1 MQKYLQEISSQL
13 KDNNEY
19 DYIGNSDNGIWKDGK
34 LVSKSNENSY
44 EVSDGIPRFVKP
56 EDETWGT
63 DDKVKNSEDLK
74 YWFKLMGIS
83 HKELIEFNFN
93 KSSSDDDLFN
103 FVKPVISEIL
113 AKGGIILECACGP
126 AGGLTPFILRADP
139 NARIIMND
147 KSFWILNEWR
157 LLNQKKC
164 FRNLSFAL
172 FDLTNSP
179 LKDNS
184 FDIISSYWGVS
195 SIGGGDTQLGLNECY
210 RMLKSNG
217 KMFLYEVE
225 ISDET
230 LASLNEDKL
239 KNIKTIIEH
248 SEKYDIDDYHSI
260 VDMIKNSL
268 SNQIEKAGFV
278 NISVEK
284 INQQKPDPMD
294 GDIPGIFHKAGI
306 ELIYNLKKI
315 VAEK

>member
-1 MQKYLQEISSQL
+1 MQKYLQKISLQL
-13 KDNNEY
+13 KDNTEY
-19 DYIGNSDNGIWKDGK
+19 DYIGNSENGIWQDGK
-34 LVSKSNENSY
+34 LVSKTNENSY
-44 EVSDGIPRFVKP
+44 EVTGGIPRFVRP

-74 YWFKLMGIS
+74 YWFKLMGIT
-83 HKELIEFNFN
+83 HKEMIEHNFN
-93 KSSSDDDLFN
+93 KSFSNDDLFN
-103 FVKPVISEIL
+103 FLKKDITVML
-113 AKGGIILECACGP
+113 AQGGIILECACGP
-126 AGGLTPFILRADP
+126 AGGLAPFILRADP
-139 NARIIMND
+139 DAKIVMND

-157 LLNQKKC
+157 ILNQKKC
-164 FRNLSFAL
+164 FQNLSFAL

-184 FDIISSYWGVS
+184 FDIISSWFGVS
-195 SIGGGDTQLGLNECY
+195 NIGGGNTQLGLNECY
-210 RMLKSNG
+210 RMLKRKG
-217 KMFLYEVE
+217 KMFLYEIE
-225 ISDET
+225 ISEET

-239 KNIKTIIEH
+239 ESIKAITEN
-248 SEKYDIDDYHSI
+248 SDKYDIDNYHSI
-260 VDMIKNSL
+260 VERIKNSL
-268 SNQIEKAGFV
+268 RNQIENSGFV